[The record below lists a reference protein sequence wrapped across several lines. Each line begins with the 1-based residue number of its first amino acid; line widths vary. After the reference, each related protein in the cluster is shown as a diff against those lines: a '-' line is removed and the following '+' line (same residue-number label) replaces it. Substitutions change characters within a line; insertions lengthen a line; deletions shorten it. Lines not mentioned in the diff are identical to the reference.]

1 MIVIQAR
8 TGSTRLP
15 GKVLADVG
23 GVPLLHMLVE
33 RLRTTKLGGP
43 ILVATTDL
51 PADDAVAELALARG
65 ARVFRGHPTDVLA
78 RFQDAARAEGAE
90 VIVRI
95 SADSPFLDGDS
106 VDDVMTVFAAGG
118 ADIVQNHRRPGWP
131 IGTAIEI
138 FSTATLERLASHA
151 RDARVREHVTL
162 YAYEHPAEYTT
173 DWVKPAPLVSAP
185 GVSLVVDDAE
195 DLERARRIQAQLG
208 ARDRPLA
215 EVVAVARG
223 LDG

>member
-15 GKVLADVG
+15 GKVLADIG
-23 GVPLLHMLVE
+23 GVPLLSMLVG
-33 RLRTTKLGGP
+33 RLQTTTLGGP

-51 PADDAVAELALARG
+51 PADDAVTELALARG
-65 ARVFRGHPTDVLA
+65 VRVYRGHPTDVLT
-78 RFQDAARAEGAE
+78 RFQDAARAEAAD

-95 SADSPFLDGDS
+95 SADSPFLDGGS
-106 VDDVMTVFAAGG
+106 VDEVMTAFAAGG

-131 IGTAIEI
+131 IGTAIEV
-138 FSTATLERLASHA
+138 FSTATLERLATLA
-151 RDARVREHVTL
+151 QEARVREHVTL
-162 YAYEHPAEYTT
+162 YAYEHPAEFTT
-173 DWVKPAPLVSAP
+173 GWVPPPPQVSAP
-185 GVSLVVDDAE
+185 GASLVVDDAE

-208 ARDRPLA
+208 AHDRPLA

-223 LDG
+223 LQ